1 VELWRLV
8 FDIVTAHISRMSLTF
23 LQRTLSIAGLRQVT
37 RVLLRGVVV
46 RVRDV
51 VGKVGCRVHGAVVRV
66 RFGLVVAVVG

>member
-1 VELWRLV
+1 MELWRLV
-8 FDIVTAHISRMSLTF
+8 FDIVTTHMRHMSLTF

-37 RVLLRGVVV
+37 RVLLRGVVI

-66 RFGLVVAVVG
+66 